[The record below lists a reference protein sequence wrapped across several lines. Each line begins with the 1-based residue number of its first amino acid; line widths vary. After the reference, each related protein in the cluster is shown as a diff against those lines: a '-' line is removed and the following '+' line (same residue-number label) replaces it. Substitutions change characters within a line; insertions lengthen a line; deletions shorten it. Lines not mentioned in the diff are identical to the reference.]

1 MLTARLSPLSR
12 YRRVL
17 KKERLKQHLKEF
29 EQLKI
34 CDPEAALA
42 KLREVEK
49 QRVEERMSQRHKNTG
64 KWARL
69 QAIKRK
75 YDPAVSEYG
84 DGCGVLLMVAG
95 LNCAVLWGCVLHVS

>member
-1 MLTARLSPLSR
+1 M
-12 YRRVL
+12 L

-42 KLREVEK
+42 KLREMEK

-75 YDPAVSEYG
+75 YDPAVRDERG
-84 DGCGVLLMVAG
+84 LDGK
-95 LNCAVLWGCVLHVS
+95 